1 MVPKTVGNQPFQTKK
16 ANGLPNKMLAL
27 AQNLLLEEIQAGSL
41 FACGSDFTSRAAGRY
56 GLYETFAGE
65 IISFQPKASLRFT
78 LSSDGFVATTDLATI
93 QVITRRLDHYELKA
107 AIL

>member
-1 MVPKTVGNQPFQTKK
+1 MVPKTIGGQPFQTKK
-16 ANGLPNKMLAL
+16 ADSLSDKMLVL

-65 IISFQPKASLRFT
+65 VISFQPKALLKFT
-78 LSSDGFVATTDLATI
+78 LSSEGFVTTTDLATV
-93 QVITRRLDHYELKA
+93 QVITRRLDHYELLA
-107 AIL
+107 AAL